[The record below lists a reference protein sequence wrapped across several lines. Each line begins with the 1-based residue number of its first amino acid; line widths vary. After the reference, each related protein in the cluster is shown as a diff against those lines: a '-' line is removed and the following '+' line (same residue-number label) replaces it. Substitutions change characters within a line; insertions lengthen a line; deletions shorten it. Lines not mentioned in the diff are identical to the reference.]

1 VNLEKEEVIKII
13 ATEDG
18 SSSLYLKNLDET
30 YHSVHGAIQESNHVF
45 IEAGLKFWLSKNT
58 NTATVQILEFGFG
71 TGLNAMLTSLNINGG
86 IKMAYHGL
94 EKYPL
99 SKKICSSLNYGE
111 VLHNLELFIKIH
123 DSKWGKEEKITPDFK
138 LKKIEVDFRN
148 YSTNTHYDVIY
159 FDAFSPSKQP
169 KLWTREI
176 FEECYLLLNKGG
188 VLVTYSA
195 KGQLKRDLK
204 SVGFMVESIPGP
216 PGKFEITR
224 ATK

>member
-1 VNLEKEEVIKII
+1 MNLEKEGDIKII

-18 SSSLYLKNLDET
+18 SSSLYLKELDET
-30 YHSVHGAIQESNHVF
+30 YHSIHGAIQESNHVF
-45 IEAGLKFWLSKNT
+45 IEAGLNYWVSN
-58 NTATVQILEFGFG
+58 NPSATTVHILEFGFG
-71 TGLNAMLTSLNINGG
+71 TGLNAMLTSLNINDGL
-86 IKMAYHGL
+86 KAAYHSL
-94 EKYPL
+94 EKYPI
-99 SKKICSSLNYGE
+99 SKKISSTLNYGE
-111 VLHNLELFIKIH
+111 VLHNSELFIKIH
-123 DSKWGKEEKITPDFK
+123 NSKWDEDEKITPDFT

-148 YSTNTHYDVIY
+148 YPTETHYDIIY

-204 SVGFMVESIPGP
+204 SVGFMVESLPGP